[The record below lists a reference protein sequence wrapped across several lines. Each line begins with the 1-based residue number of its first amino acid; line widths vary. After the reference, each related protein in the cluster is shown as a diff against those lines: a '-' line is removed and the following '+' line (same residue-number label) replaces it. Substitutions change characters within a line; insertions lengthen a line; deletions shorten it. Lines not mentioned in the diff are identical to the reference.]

1 LADAGR
7 SLTEESPV
15 HLIYNGHHACS
26 CHAGMTALTAPLGG
40 IAGSLLFILISFFE
54 ELSEFPGKE

>member
-1 LADAGR
+1 M
-7 SLTEESPV
+7 
-15 HLIYNGHHACS
+15 HLIYNSHHACS